1 MCESILFSLLGRHG
15 AGDPPQTV
23 EGVETDHVSDQS
35 SRQRRRKII
44 WKLRRYCPA
53 MTWKSTVSA
62 AVSPTSNQIL
72 MLNTRVFY
80 ATWLRTTSIGS
91 GESHGVLWPGIML
104 RQLDRWDEAWY
115 HVKDHLNYSTFKHLF
130 FSQKLPN
137 KSQNCI
143 PTNLFFLKLSI
154 LIIG

>member
-1 MCESILFSLLGRHG
+1 MNRYFFHYSVVMERVILLKLWK
-15 AGDPPQTV
+15 V
-23 EGVETDHVSDQS
+23 WKTDHVSDQS

-44 WKLRRYCPA
+44 WKLRRFCPA

-115 HVKDHLNYSTFKHLF
+115 HVKDHLNYSTFKHPF
-130 FSQKLPN
+130 FTEVAQQISELH
-137 KSQNCI
+137 
-143 PTNLFFLKLSI
+143 TYETYFFWNYQF
-154 LIIG
+154 